1 VRRFEDKVAL
11 ITGGAAGL
19 GEGVALRLA
28 EEGAKI
34 VIADVDA
41 EAGEKVA
48 AGLPDAIFV
57 QVDTSDPAQ
66 VEAAFAAGI
75 AKYGKVDVVHNNAG
89 ITGEQQSVHETT
101 VENWNHVMSINASG
115 VFYVLKWGIESFLKA
130 GGGSMVITSSSAAL
144 AAQENITPYT
154 FAKAGIMGVT
164 RSAAVEYATRGIRVN
179 AIAPTAVLTPMVE
192 AFIEAS
198 EDPAAFR
205 AERETWNPVPGWPY
219 ASDIAGVVA
228 FLASDEAKWITGL
241 TIPID
246 GGYTAR

>member
-19 GEGVALRLA
+19 GEGVAQRLA

-48 AGLPDAIFV
+48 AALPDAIFTK
-57 QVDTSDPAQ
+57 VDTSDPAQ
-66 VEAAFAAGI
+66 VEASFAAGI
-75 AKYGKVDVVHNNAG
+75 DKYGKVDVVYNNAG
-89 ITGEQQSVHETT
+89 ITGEQQPVHETT

-115 VFYVLKWGIESFLKA
+115 VFYVMKWGIEAFLKA

-164 RSAAVEYATRGIRVN
+164 RSAAVEYAARGIRIN

-192 AFIEAS
+192 AFIESS

>member
-1 VRRFEDKVAL
+1 MRRFEDKVAL

-48 AGLPDAIFV
+48 AGLPDAIFT

-66 VEAAFAAGI
+66 VEASFAAGI
-75 AKYGKVDVVHNNAG
+75 DKYGKVDVVYNNAG
-89 ITGEQQSVHETT
+89 ITGEQQPVHETT
-101 VENWNHVMSINASG
+101 VENWDHVMSINASG
-115 VFYVLKWGIESFLKA
+115 VFYVMKWGIEAFLAA

-164 RSAAVEYATRGIRVN
+164 RSAAVEYAARGIRIN

-192 AFIEAS
+192 AFIESS

>member
-34 VIADVDA
+34 VIADIDA

-48 AGLPDAIFV
+48 AGLPDAIFA

-75 AKYGKVDVVHNNAG
+75 DKYGKVNVVYNNAG
-89 ITGEQQSVHETT
+89 ITGEQQPVHETT

-115 VFYVLKWGIESFLKA
+115 VFYVLKWGIEAFLAA

-164 RSAAVEYATRGIRVN
+164 RSAAVEYAARGIRIN

-198 EDPAAFR
+198 EDPDAFR